1 MFQPGATPPTAPA
14 APQAPT
20 NFFTP
25 NPATGLP
32 YGDVAQAFD
41 AMFGSQPGQFTAPM
55 AQPQFQP
62 QAQYQAPAAFS
73 APMAQPG
80 QFPTPMAQPQF
91 QQAPAAFSAPMAQP
105 GQFPA
110 PLVPPGSPAMPQAPA
125 PDIAQDIIARY
136 SALHAPQPQQPQGQ
150 PPGGTMPSAF
160 LPQLPQLQQP
170 GQPTVSGAT
179 DAFAA
184 LVATQAQQTELL
196 GRIAI
201 GMQPPAPAPAPAP
214 AAPPRSVDYDPQRD
228 AVTPQEQA
236 AYAEAMPLVD
246 KLVRRALHDYDTRA
260 QAAVVAP
267 LLQRVETVTA
277 QLNEANTRLTALGS
291 NVEQTAAI
299 NAETAL
305 FTGLDPNI
313 VAHVRGRSP
322 HYQAALRA
330 PLDPSLPQFTVG
342 DAMKAALARN
352 DIAGVQQLLRR
363 SFTPQVAPQPTVTA
377 PQAGAPLQAPG
388 TPQAQ
393 AQPSMVDFA
402 NLQAAQIAGKIAPD
416 AADAAMAAMF
426 GALVQQVPAR

>member
-1 MFQPGATPPTAPA
+1 MFQPGATPPIAPA

-20 NFFTP
+20 SFFTP

-55 AQPQFQP
+55 AQPQFQQ

-73 APMAQPG
+73 APTAQPG
-80 QFPTPMAQPQF
+80 QFPAPMAQPQFPAPMAQPQF
-91 QQAPAAFSAPMAQP
+91 Q
-105 GQFPA
+105 A

-150 PPGGTMPSAF
+150 PPGGAMPSAF
-160 LPQLPQLQQP
+160 LPQLPQLQPP
-170 GQPTVSGAT
+170 GQPAAGGAN

-196 GRIAI
+196 SRIAQ
-201 GMQPPAPAPAPAP
+201 GMQPAAAPAPAPAP
-214 AAPPRSVDYDPQRD
+214 IRPVDYDPTRD
-228 AVTPQEQA
+228 AVTPQEQVTF
-236 AYAEAMPLVD
+236 AESMPMID

-330 PLDPSLPQFTVG
+330 PLDASLPQFTVG

-393 AQPSMVDFA
+393 TQPSMVDFA